1 MWLRKTLRAGSLAG
15 LLHLTGCATLWAQA
29 VIEKGCTDPAASNY
43 NKAVRTDDGSCVF
56 PRTFHSPSGHKTLP
70 AVLEEVSGTVYWQGA
85 LYMLNDGGHPP
96 AFYKVDTASGQVLQ
110 TILLEGATNIDWEE
124 LAQDDQYF
132 YIGDFGNNYQ
142 GNRKNLVIYR
152 VAKADIGTEEK
163 VTIPAAA
170 VQRIQ
175 FGYADQTDFTPTTKS
190 DATAYDCEAM
200 VVHKGRIHLFTKN
213 WIGNHSRHYQL
224 PARPGQQNAVLIDS
238 FSTNDYIIT
247 GASFTP
253 RGKLVFTAYTRTGF
267 CSLLLLSYR
276 ETADGGLVL
285 AGNKRLIQ
293 LPGAVGIGQ
302 LESIA
307 VDEQQQAWM
316 SSERI
321 NQMGFKVSERFY
333 PVALRAWLPQ

>member
-1 MWLRKTLRAGSLAG
+1 MWWRIVLRAASLAG
-15 LLHLTGCATLWAQA
+15 LALVLNGMAVSAQGVVAKGCA
-29 VIEKGCTDPAASNY
+29 DPAASNY
-43 NKAVRTDDGSCVF
+43 NKAVSIDDGSCVF
-56 PRTFHSPSGHKTLP
+56 SPTFYSPTSYKTLP

-96 AFYKVDTASGQVLQ
+96 ALYKVDTASGQILQ

-142 GNRKNLVIYR
+142 GNRQNLVIYR
-152 VAKADIGTEEK
+152 VAKADIGAEAQ

-170 VQRIQ
+170 IQRIQ
-175 FGYADQTDFTPTTKS
+175 FSYADQTDFTPTVKS

-200 VVHKGRIHLFTKN
+200 VVYNGSIHLFTKN
-213 WIGNHSRHYQL
+213 WVGNHSRHYRL
-224 PARPGQQNAVLIDS
+224 PAQPGVQQAQLVDS
-238 FSTNDYIIT
+238 MATDDFLIT
-247 GASFTP
+247 GGSFTTC
-253 RGKLVFTAYTRTGF
+253 GKLVFTAYTRTGV
-267 CSLLLLSYR
+267 CGLLLVSYR

-285 AGNKRLIQ
+285 AGNRRLVQ
-293 LPGAVGIGQ
+293 LPGAVSIGQ

-307 VDEQQQAWM
+307 VDEHQQAWM

-333 PVALRAWLPQ
+333 PLSLRAWLPQ